1 VLLICRH
8 PPSPPRVARDRDR
21 RHVWLLKTDNCE
33 HEKTLCVSKMRIE
46 V

>member
-8 PPSPPRVARDRDR
+8 PPSPPGKGQGSQAVFG
-21 RHVWLLKTDNCE
+21 LPKTDTCE
-33 HEKTLCVSKMRIE
+33 HKKTLCVSKMRIE